1 MFELGR
7 RRGHRPNFPPEEACD
22 APVGLALLLAQLPD
36 RPCGLAVASL
46 DGALHLA
53 IASTRNGTRCPIKL
67 LLAERCCAADGQRT
81 FAAEIVGENG
91 CDKDVL
97 LGLGGVPNRR
107 TGGFRFRHS

>member
-7 RRGHRPNFPPEEACD
+7 RPRHRPDLPPEEACYT
-22 APVGLALLLAQLPD
+22 PVGLALLLAQVPD

-53 IASTRNGTRCPIKL
+53 ITSTWNGARCPIEL
-67 LLAERCCAADGQRT
+67 LLAERCCAAHRQRT
-81 FAAEIVGENG
+81 FAPEVVR
-91 CDKDVL
+91 KDGFEELVL

-107 TGGFRFRHS
+107 TGGFWFPHS